1 MNELYIF
8 DASTGNIFAA
18 SQSTFRL
25 IADASGGYKLS
36 FWKQGI
42 NVTLSGSDAA
52 ATGDLLGYIG
62 KSGRFVAIT
71 EPA

>member
-8 DASTGNIFAA
+8 DASSGNIFAA
-18 SQSTFRL
+18 SQSTIR
-25 IADASGGYKLS
+25 IVADASGGYKLS
-36 FWKQGI
+36 HFKQGI
-42 NVTLSGSDAA
+42 NVTPDAA
-52 ATGDLLGYIG
+52 ANGDLLGYIG